1 MRLWP
6 RSMVGQTM
14 LVLLAGVA
22 LSHFLALAI
31 YASERRDLLAGARA
45 EAIARDVVGATQAL
59 EATPRPARRRLA
71 ASLRRPGLRLGW
83 GDQPLIARDD
93 DAWPADR
100 LRRALLVE
108 LGGDGGERVRVA
120 VRPSRAPATDPQP
133 PGEPGWGGWPDGP
146 PWGGPPDGAMGG
158 SRSGPTARP
167 FPADAPIV
175 LGALRLA
182 DGSFLNFAA
191 RFPAGPPLWA
201 TPWLA
206 ITLATTA
213 VVLVVTLWAVRRA
226 VSPLRRF
233 AHAAERLGTD
243 IKAPALADVG
253 PTEVRQLARSF
264 NRMQDRLQRL
274 IADRTL
280 MLAAISHDLRTPIT
294 RLRLRAELIDDD
306 DARRKTLADL
316 DEMQAMLHESMA
328 LARDEAT
335 GEAGQRLDLAALVQT
350 VCAEWEDAGADVR
363 YEGPAHLGFAGRP
376 LALKRALSNLIG
388 NAVRYGGS
396 ARATLTPVA
405 DGVRITVDDDGPGIP
420 EGELKAVFR
429 PFYRLD
435 GSRSRQ
441 TGGAGLGLALVRSV
455 VVAHGGVVD
464 LANREG
470 GGLRASI
477 VLPRD
482 GSTGFP
488 LSTAPRNS
496 NGQSTP

>member
-22 LSHFLALAI
+22 LSHLLALAI

-45 EAIARDVVGATQAL
+45 EAIARDVVAATQAL
-59 EATPRPARRRLA
+59 EDTPRPARRRLA

-83 GDQPLIARDD
+83 GDQPLIAGDD

-100 LRRALLVE
+100 LRRALLAE
-108 LGGDGGERVRVA
+108 LGGDGGERVWVA
-120 VRPSRAPATDPQP
+120 VQPSRAPAFDHQP
-133 PGEPGWGGWPDGP
+133 PDAPGWSDGP
-146 PWGGPPDGAMGG
+146 FWGGPADGAMMGG
-158 SRSGPTARP
+158 GRSGPPARP
-167 FPADAPIV
+167 FLAVAPIV
-175 LGALRLA
+175 LGAVRLA

-191 RFPAGPPLWA
+191 RFPAGPALWA

-213 VVLVVTLWAVRRA
+213 VVLVVALWAVRRA
-226 VSPLRRF
+226 VSPLRGF
-233 AHAAERLGTD
+233 AQAAERLGTD

-253 PTEVRQLARSF
+253 PTEVRRLACSF

-316 DEMQAMLHESMA
+316 DEMQAMLRESLA

-350 VCAEWEDAGADVR
+350 VCAEWEDTGADVR

-376 LALKRALSNLIG
+376 LALKRALANLIG

-396 ARATLTPVA
+396 ARTTLTPVA
-405 DGVRITVDDDGPGIP
+405 GGVRITVDDDGPGIP
-420 EGELKAVFR
+420 EDELDTVFR
-429 PFYRLD
+429 PFYRLE

-455 VVAHGGVVD
+455 VVAHGGVVS

-482 GSTGFP
+482 GSAGFP
-488 LSTAPRNS
+488 LSTPPRDS
-496 NGQSTP
+496 NGQTTP